1 MPATITLTA
10 AEAIIARQMVMS
22 CLIATERTPSRPQP
36 WQLLVDRNDAHSL
49 LAKLLEST
57 AD

>member
-10 AEAIIARQMVMS
+10 AEATIARQMVMS
-22 CLIATERTPSRPQP
+22 GLIAADHNNGRHQP
-36 WQLLVDRNDAHSL
+36 WQLLMERADAEAL
-49 LAKLLEST
+49 LAKLLGST